1 MSTLMVWER
10 LQPKWGTLTTLRKRE
25 MRLENIMTGG
35 RSGDEDKM
43 AGDSR
48 GTVKGSGVEVHLS

>member
-1 MSTLMVWER
+1 MSTLTVWER
-10 LQPKWGTLTTLRKRE
+10 LQPKRRTLTTLRKGA
-25 MRLENIMTGG
+25 MRLENTMTGG

-48 GTVKGSGVEVHLS
+48 GMVKGRGVEVHVS